1 MASTRIFTLPVVLFA
16 ALTHAAAQPQPAPAN
31 PNHAPSFIDAD
42 AAQVLDKFRRALEDH
57 NQGQLIKL
65 FDPARMSDFAAFRD
79 QVTQFFEKY
88 QAFQVRY
95 HLTQTASE
103 NEFGIVVADFAL
115 EATPN
120 GSASPNVRKNV
131 QLRLVLAWNDREWKI
146 VDLAPLTLFS

>member
-1 MASTRIFTLPVVLFA
+1 MRTADGPV
-16 ALTHAAAQPQPAPAN
+16 
-31 PNHAPSFIDAD
+31 
-42 AAQVLDKFRRALEDH
+42 
-57 NQGQLIKL
+57 
-65 FDPARMSDFAAFRD
+65 RD

>member
-1 MASTRIFTLPVVLFA
+1 MTSTRIFILLVVLFA
-16 ALTHAAAQPQPAPAN
+16 ALTHVAAQPQSVLAN
-31 PNHAPSFIDAD
+31 PNHAPSFTDAD

-57 NQGQLIKL
+57 NQDQLLKL

-79 QVTQFFEKY
+79 QITQFFEKY

-103 NEFGIVVADFAL
+103 NEFGIVVADFSL

-120 GSASPNVRKNV
+120 GNASPNVRKNI
-131 QLRLVLAWNDREWKI
+131 QLRLVLAWDGKQWKI